1 MMHCPKDKKGLNR
14 YIRIIR
20 YQGYLLMRNMA
31 ITAAAVAG
39 TLFSVSAS
47 AQATTP
53 DQIICAMSGSCAG
66 GVANSAQ
73 KIEVR
78 DEKSFSLVKTS
89 SAATPHTAAA
99 SGVGQVASR
108 TRIASVESSAVKGA
122 PRIRPASGR
131 VEMMVSFGLGSAE
144 LTEQAKGEAHSFA
157 AAMTS
162 PALADMRF
170 NIEGHTDAVG
180 ARDRNL
186 DLSQRRAQSVVDY
199 LVSLGIPASRLVARG
214 YGPDKPRPGLSPM
227 SPANRRVEF
236 VKAG

>member
-1 MMHCPKDKKGLNR
+1 
-14 YIRIIR
+14 
-20 YQGYLLMRNMA
+20 MA

-39 TLFSVSAS
+39 TLLSVPVS

-73 KIEVR
+73 KIGVQ
-78 DEKSFSLVKTS
+78 DEKSFSLVKS
-89 SAATPHTAAA
+89 SSTTTARPAAPT
-99 SGVGQVASR
+99 VASQAPR
-108 TRIASVESSAVKGA
+108 TRVASVEPVTSGPA

-131 VEMMVSFGLGSAE
+131 LEMMVSFGLGSAE

-199 LVSLGIPASRLVARG
+199 LVSLGIPASRLVAHG
-214 YGPDKPRPGLSPM
+214 YGPDKPRPGLSPT